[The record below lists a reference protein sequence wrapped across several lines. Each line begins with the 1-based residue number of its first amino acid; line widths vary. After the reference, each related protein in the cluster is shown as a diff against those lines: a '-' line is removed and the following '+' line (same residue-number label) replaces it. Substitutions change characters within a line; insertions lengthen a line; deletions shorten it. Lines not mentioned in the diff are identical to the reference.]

1 MEMRLF
7 GTLRQAVPAKQV
19 AFEVGDGRSVRGV
32 LETLAV
38 EYPELGAR
46 LWDEDGNLQSA
57 INVLI
62 NGRSINFLDGLESM
76 IYEGDAVALFP
87 AVGGG

>member
-1 MEMRLF
+1 MELRLF

-19 AFEVGDGRSVRGV
+19 EVEVGDGKPVRRV
-32 LETLAV
+32 LETLAA
-38 EYPELGAR
+38 EYPELGER
-46 LWDEDGNLQSA
+46 IWDEDGNLQAA

-62 NGRSINFLDGLESM
+62 NGRSIYFLEGLDST
-76 IYEGDAVALFP
+76 IREGDAVALFP